1 MSERRAD
8 QATRHYEQLCTLWP
22 TMTTKS
28 VVSGPLAER
37 TVVVLHSVG
46 FEFPPHLQHVVPAYE
61 ERFLCAILSLLR
73 QPRGRIIYLTSLPML
88 PRLVDYYLGLAPAL
102 HSHDMR
108 DRLRLISVGD
118 GSLKTL
124 TRKIIER
131 PRLIE
136 RIGASIPDKERAVIL
151 PFITSED
158 EITLSYMLDVPCY
171 GHDPR
176 LGWIGTKTGGRR
188 IFAEEGIPCAP
199 GVDGVKSLD
208 DVVEAIRELNATT
221 GADAFVVKL
230 DAGAGGL
237 GNATVRLRGAAARQ
251 EIADAVRDME
261 LDDKDETTDWYLD
274 NLAQQGGVVEVMLS
288 GEEIRSPSAQLR
300 IDPEGR
306 VEILSTHDQILGG
319 SNGLTFLGCRFPADP
334 AYAGAITDLAMTIG
348 RRVGNEGALG
358 RLSIDFVTVRS
369 GDTWTPYALEIN
381 LRSGGTTHPLL
392 TLLSLTDGDYD
403 PDTATFRV
411 PDGREKF
418 YVASDHVEGKGYER
432 LTPDDLLDL
441 AESELRWD
449 EQALTGVAF
458 HFVSAIA
465 SAGRTGVTV
474 IGDSASDAMQRY
486 KHVVDVLDRESGA
499 RV

>member
-28 VVSGPLAER
+28 VVSGPIAER

-73 QPRGRIIYLTSLPML
+73 QPHGRLIYLTSLPML
-88 PRLVDYYLGLAPAL
+88 PRLVDYYLGLAPGL
-102 HSHDMR
+102 HSADMR
-108 DRLRLISVGD
+108 DRLKLISVGD
-118 GSLKTL
+118 GSRKTL

-131 PRLIE
+131 PRLID
-136 RIGASIPDKERAVIL
+136 RIGSCIPDKRRALIL
-151 PFITSED
+151 PFITSQD
-158 EITLSYMLDVPCY
+158 EITLSSMLDVPCY
-171 GHDPR
+171 GHDPA
-176 LGWIGTKTGGRR
+176 LAWIGTKTGGRR
-188 IFAEEGIPCAP
+188 IFAEEGVPRAP
-199 GVDGVKSLD
+199 GVEGVRSLD
-208 DVVEAIRELNATT
+208 DVVEAIRALSSSAT
-221 GADAFVVKL
+221 GDAFVVKL

-237 GNATVRLRGAAARQ
+237 GNATVRLRGASTPR
-251 EIADAVRDME
+251 EIADAVRAME

-288 GEEIRSPSAQLR
+288 GDEIRSPSVQLR

-306 VEILSTHDQILGG
+306 TEILSTHDQMLGG
-319 SNGLTFLGCRFPADP
+319 TNGLTFLGCRFPADP
-334 AYAGAITDLAMTIG
+334 AYVGAITELAHVVG
-348 RRVGNEGALG
+348 RRLAKEGALG
-358 RLSIDFVTVRS
+358 RLSLDFVTVRS
-369 GDTWTPYALEIN
+369 GDRWEPYALEIN
-381 LRSGGTTHPLL
+381 LRSGGTTHPML

-403 PDTATFRV
+403 PDAATFRA
-411 PDGREKF
+411 PDGREKY

-441 AESELRWD
+441 AEGELRWD
-449 EQALTGVAF
+449 EDALTGVAF

-474 IGDSASDAMQRY
+474 IGDSPDDAMQRY
-486 KHVVDVLDRESGA
+486 RHVVDVLNRESGA
-499 RV
+499 RA